1 MGKPGQQVGEHRRG
15 AILNIVIAV
24 VLAIFAIVF
33 AAVAFSESGP
43 DALYIVCAAVFGVVS
58 ALVFFLGFGSL
69 AGQRVEKPHDQQ

>member
-1 MGKPGQQVGEHRRG
+1 MGKPGQQVGGHRRG

-33 AAVAFSESGP
+33 AAVAFPESSP

-58 ALVFFLGFGSL
+58 ALAFFLGFGSWT
-69 AGQRVEKPHDQQ
+69 GPSR